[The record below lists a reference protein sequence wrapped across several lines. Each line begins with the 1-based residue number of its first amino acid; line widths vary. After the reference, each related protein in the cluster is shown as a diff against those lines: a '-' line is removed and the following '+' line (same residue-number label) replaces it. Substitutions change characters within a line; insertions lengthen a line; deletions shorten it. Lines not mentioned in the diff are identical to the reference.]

1 MFLSMPRLS
10 RLERDV
16 VDAQT
21 ATIYGHLQHS
31 RGNVP
36 RMFKTMAHRPE
47 VMQTAVAH
55 LRAVLETGTV
65 PLKLKQL
72 MIVRTSQLNNCEY

>member
-1 MFLSMPRLS
+1 M
-10 RLERDV
+10 ERNA
-16 VDAQT
+16 VDAQIQ
-21 ATIYGHLQHS
+21 AVYDHLEHA

-36 RMFKTMAHRPE
+36 RMFKAMAHRPE
-47 VMQTAVAH
+47 ILRTAAEH

-72 MIVRTSQLNNCEY
+72 LIVRVSQLNRCEY

>member
-1 MFLSMPRLS
+1 MPRLS
-10 RLERDV
+10 RLEREM
-16 VDAQT
+16 VDAQSQ
-21 ATIYGHLQHS
+21 AVYDHLLHW

-36 RMFKTMAHRPE
+36 RMFKTMAVRPE
-47 VMQTAVAH
+47 IMRTAVEH

-72 MIVRTSQLNNCEY
+72 LIVRTSQLDRCEY

>member
-1 MFLSMPRLS
+1 MPRLS
-10 RLERDV
+10 RLERDM

-21 ATIYGHLQHS
+21 AAIYEHLQHS

-47 VMQTAVAH
+47 IMRSAVAH
-55 LRAVLETGTV
+55 WRAVLETGTV

-72 MIVRTSQLNNCEY
+72 MIVRTSQLNRCEY

>member
-1 MFLSMPRLS
+1 
-10 RLERDV
+10 
-16 VDAQT
+16 
-21 ATIYGHLQHS
+21 
-31 RGNVP
+31 
-36 RMFKTMAHRPE
+36 MFKTMAHRPE

-72 MIVRTSQLNNCEY
+72 MIVRTSQVNNCEY

>member
-1 MFLSMPRLS
+1 MPRLS
-10 RLERDV
+10 RFERDM

-21 ATIYGHLQHS
+21 AAVYDHLQHS

-47 VMQTAVAH
+47 IMRTAVAH
-55 LRAVLETGTV
+55 WRAVLETGTV

-72 MIVRTSQLNNCEY
+72 MIVRTSQLNRCEY